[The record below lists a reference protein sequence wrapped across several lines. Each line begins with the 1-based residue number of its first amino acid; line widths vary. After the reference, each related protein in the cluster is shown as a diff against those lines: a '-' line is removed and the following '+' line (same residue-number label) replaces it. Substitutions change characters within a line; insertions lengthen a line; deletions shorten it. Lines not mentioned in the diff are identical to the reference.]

1 MAKGENDIIV
11 KLYGMPDHSDFL
23 RRMDE
28 EGVSIRR
35 MMPVN
40 TSETLRFIEGNFGE
54 LWADEARFAMMHRNC
69 IIAVKDRRLVGFVC
83 VDATAKGYVGPIGV
97 TEEMRGKGVA
107 RALFYRAMLAL
118 RDMGYKYAVAGMTR
132 ADFAKNIARN
142 YSVIVVDD
150 EAASYEDMIDP
161 TIA

>member
-1 MAKGENDIIV
+1 MAKGEHDIIV
-11 KLYGMPDHSDFL
+11 KLYEMPDHSDFL
-23 RRMDE
+23 RQAEAD
-28 EGVSIRR
+28 GVSIRR

-83 VDATAKGYVGPIGV
+83 IDATAKGYVGPIGV
-97 TEEMRGKGVA
+97 LPEMRGRGVA

-118 RDMGYKYAVAGMTR
+118 KDMGYKYAVSGMTR
-132 ADFAKNIARN
+132 ADFARNIARN
-142 YSVIVVDD
+142 YQTIVVED

-161 TIA
+161 SIA